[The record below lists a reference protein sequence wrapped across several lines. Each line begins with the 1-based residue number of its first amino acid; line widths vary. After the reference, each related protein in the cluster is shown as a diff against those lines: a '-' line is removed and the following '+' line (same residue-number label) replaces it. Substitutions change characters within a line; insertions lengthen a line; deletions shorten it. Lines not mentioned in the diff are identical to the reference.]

1 MIFQFICGIKLGNEW
16 ISHVVR
22 RRSRDF
28 GSCVYLPINE
38 AGDATYQSD
47 ETVRSGSRDEER
59 PIELEMAARR
69 GVHRENPV
77 VILKKK
83 KERKQKKTKHK
94 KRKMTARITHC

>member
-1 MIFQFICGIKLGNEW
+1 MIFQFICGIKLGNGW

-22 RRSRDF
+22 RRRRDF

-77 VILKKK
+77 VIFKKKK
-83 KERKQKKTKHK
+83 KEK
-94 KRKMTARITHC
+94 KRKQNIKKGK

>member
-1 MIFQFICGIKLGNEW
+1 MIFQFICGIKLGNGW

-22 RRSRDF
+22 RRRRRRDF

-77 VILKKK
+77 VILKK
-83 KERKQKKTKHK
+83 RKKTKENQ
-94 KRKMTARITHC
+94 T